1 MPPLPCKISI
11 AKLNIIFN
19 PGYPG
24 RKKEN
29 MKIYKNYGCLS
40 AEKRIVYTYGAVEP
54 TAVTYEEIEV
64 QLPEGW
70 KEAENN
76 MGSTI
81 IVSPEGDVF
90 LPNKILCGNEC
101 PCLQW
106 IDANKHDR
114 RIKLKVLD

>member
-1 MPPLPCKISI
+1 
-11 AKLNIIFN
+11 
-19 PGYPG
+19 
-24 RKKEN
+24 

-76 MGSTI
+76 MGNTI
-81 IVSPEGDVF
+81 IVSPEGEVF
-90 LPNKILCGNEC
+90 LPNELLSGNEC
-101 PCLQW
+101 PCFQW
-106 IDANKHDR
+106 IDGSRKER
-114 RIKLKVLD
+114 RIKLKVLE